1 MYTFPGSSDTLIAAI
16 AKDRGCGCL
25 DGKTGKPLCCD
36 LETGRGESLTTMQRE
51 TIYQQARFAGGIESS
66 GRYLRMQMAGCVW
79 FSAALLFFLSLCVA
93 GVAQAH
99 RLGESYIYLDVSD
112 AALTGRFEI
121 TLDDL
126 NKVFPLDTNRDGDIT
141 TQEFLHQSTAVQNYL
156 ATRLTFYHEN
166 QPHPVIVTRSEVRDY
181 RVANFALVYFQVPS
195 LGPVPLQLETEYQ
208 YLLDGFEPTHRGL
221 LVIENNPRTETVDN
235 ESQVA
240 LIFGP
245 GAERQDLSL
254 NGTPW
259 QKVMYAFI
267 KHGVW
272 HIWIG
277 FDHIL
282 FIISLLLPSVMILRA
297 GGWQPVSD
305 FKSAFLFVVKVVTL
319 FTIAHSVTLS
329 LSALGIIS
337 LPVRLVEA
345 VIAVSIIIVALNNI
359 YPVFNRWI
367 WLVVFGFGLFHGLG
381 FANVLAPLGAER
393 SSLLTA
399 LIGFNV
405 GVEIGQ
411 LAIIAVVFPLFFM
424 LRNWRSYQYQVLGL
438 GSAALILVSSF
449 WLVERVFDL

>member
-1 MYTFPGSSDTLIAAI
+1 MSQLKISHQHGWLVYRFGTPGT
-16 AKDRGCGCL
+16 DRPCRHSG
-25 DGKTGKPLCCD
+25 
-36 LETGRGESLTTMQRE
+36 SL
-51 TIYQQARFAGGIESS
+51 S
-66 GRYLRMQMAGCVW
+66 L
-79 FSAALLFFLSLCVA
+79 AALLLVCLALCCA
-93 GVAQAH
+93 GTAQAH
-99 RLGESYIYLDVSD
+99 RLGESYIYLNVSES
-112 AALTGRFEI
+112 ALTGRFEV
-121 TLDDL
+121 TLNDL
-126 NKVFPLDTNRDGDIT
+126 NKVFPLDTNGDGEISK
-141 TQEFLHQSTAVQNYL
+141 QEFLAQSAAVQRYL
-156 ATRLTFYHEN
+156 APRLKFYHEN
-166 QPHPVIVTRSEVRDY
+166 RTYPIEVTHSEVHDY
-181 RVANFALVYFQVPS
+181 GVAEFALVHFEVPS
-195 LGPVPLQLETEYQ
+195 LESVPLQIETEYQ
-208 YLLDGFEPTHRGL
+208 YLYDGFEPTHRGL
-221 LVIENNPRTETVDN
+221 LVIENNPRTKTVDN

-245 GAERQDLSL
+245 GSERQALSL

-259 QKVMYAFI
+259 YEVMSAFI

-297 GGWQPVSD
+297 GGWEPVGD
-305 FKSAFLFVVKVVTL
+305 FKSAFMFVVKVITL
-319 FTIAHSVTLS
+319 FTVAHSVTLS
-329 LSALGIIS
+329 LSALGIVK

-345 VIAVSIIIVALNNI
+345 VIAVSIIVVALNNI
-359 YPVFNRWI
+359 YPVFNRRI

-424 LRNWRSYQYQVLGL
+424 MRNWRSYQFQVLGL

-449 WLVERVFDL
+449 WFVERAFGL